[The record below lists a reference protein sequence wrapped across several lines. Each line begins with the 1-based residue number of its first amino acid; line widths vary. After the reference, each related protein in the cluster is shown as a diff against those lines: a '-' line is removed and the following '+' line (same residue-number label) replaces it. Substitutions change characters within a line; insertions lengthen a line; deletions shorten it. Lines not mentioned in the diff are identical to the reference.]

1 MTVEFLLL
9 KMNCLVLAF
18 RKKLL
23 IFILAGN
30 NQMLENIALK
40 ITNLKYFK
48 GKAVV
53 FSFSWSEI

>member
-1 MTVEFLLL
+1 
-9 KMNCLVLAF
+9 
-18 RKKLL
+18 
-23 IFILAGN
+23 
-30 NQMLENIALK
+30 MLENIALK